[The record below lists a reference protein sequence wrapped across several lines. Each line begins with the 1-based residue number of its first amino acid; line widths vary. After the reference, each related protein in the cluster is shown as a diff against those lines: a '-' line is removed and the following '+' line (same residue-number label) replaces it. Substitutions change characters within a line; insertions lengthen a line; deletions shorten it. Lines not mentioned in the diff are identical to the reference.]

1 MTGSDKLSHAKP
13 PLDRPHE
20 TIPGAGVG
28 ALVGTSD
35 TLPSDEGRKLDK
47 REWDLG
53 KLAEIGDFQIDGI
66 VWVLSCNNEQ
76 TIALQS
82 LLATL
87 APKLVVA
94 AGPYAPYVATA
105 IGASITYIEAMN
117 RWGGNK
123 GVDINGIVGVE
134 GVIVTPRVGKLW
146 GDLIKA
152 ARLGVS
158 GLTIIEFLVN
168 AAAKSPAFA
177 AAYQLSGVAIVVN
190 AIESGT
196 PLGWALAAGVGLLS
210 DLGLKNLFGKPE
222 PDIND
227 HGAVMADRNTVGQWE
242 TFTMA
247 SKGAGTVW
255 LTGWL
260 GLFSAQGGGGAGV
273 YANRP
278 SPPQAWETWTLID
291 NGDGTVSLKTI
302 NGHFL
307 CAEEGGG
314 RECQADRTQI
324 GQWEKFVIVPLSD
337 GQIALRA
344 QNGQFI
350 SVQG

>member
-1 MTGSDKLSHAKP
+1 MAGDKLNLAKP
-13 PLDRPHE
+13 TLDRTHTTTGGVP
-20 TIPGAGVG
+20 IGAVVAGAG
-28 ALVGTSD
+28 D
-35 TLPSDEGRKLDK
+35 TLPSDDGRTLDK
-47 REWDLG
+47 REWDLA
-53 KLAEIGDFQIDGI
+53 KLAEIGDFQIDGL

-117 RWGGNK
+117 RWGGNQ

-152 ARLGVS
+152 ARLGVT
-158 GLTIIEFLVN
+158 GRVIIEFLVN

-177 AAYQLSGVAIVVN
+177 AAYEMSGVAIVVN
-190 AIESGT
+190 AVQSGT
-196 PLGWALAAGVGLLS
+196 PIGWAVAAGAGLIVT
-210 DLGLKNLFGKPE
+210 GLKDLIFGKPE

-227 HGAVMADRNTVGQWE
+227 HGAVMADRNTVGRWE

-247 SKGAGTVW
+247 STGAGTVW

-273 YANRP
+273 YANRL
-278 SPPQAWETWTLID
+278 SPQAWETWTLID
-291 NGDGTVSLKTI
+291 NGDGTVSFKTI

-324 GQWEKFVIVPLSD
+324 GPWEKFVIVPVSGD
-337 GQIALRA
+337 QIALRA
-344 QNGQFI
+344 QNGQFV
-350 SVQG
+350 SVQD